1 MAQDQSTAE
10 KLTMMALSFGAGWIA
25 QKIVEKIW
33 DKSTGGISRDLDND
47 DARLVSIVTFAA
59 VSAAVAALTQVFAK
73 RGAHRVMRKISSA
86 APHN

>member
-10 KLTMMALSFGAGWIA
+10 KLTMAALSFGAGWIA
-25 QKIVEKIW
+25 QKVVEKLW
-33 DKSTGGISRDLDND
+33 DKSTGGLSKDLDND
-47 DARLVSIVTFAA
+47 DARLVSVVTFAA

-73 RGAHRVMRKISSA
+73 RSVRRVVRKVSA